1 MITTVLGMRGHGKS
15 TWIMQHIF
23 SFPRLIIYDTLAEY
37 DIIDNFQTLI
47 DLFDYLKTHSDD
59 FFHLNYIPFDPEREF
74 EQFCEFC
81 YELYDVAIVV
91 EEIDMFSHAGWST
104 KFLNYIIRYGR
115 HKNID
120 FISTSR
126 RPADIPRMITSQTE
140 KFIIFRIIEPRD
152 ITFLSMITG
161 HDLDFKSLKKFEY
174 FEIQQDK
181 VEKKFLKK
189 P

>member
-15 TWIMQHIF
+15 TWINQHIF

-37 DIIDNFQTLI
+37 NLCDNFHSLPS
-47 DLFDYLKTHSDD
+47 LFQYLKLYSTR
-59 FFHLNYIPFDPEREF
+59 FFHINYIPFDPEREF

-81 YELYDVAIVV
+81 YELYNVV
-91 EEIDMFSHAGWST
+91 IIIEEIDMFSHAGWST

-120 FISTSR
+120 LISTSR

-152 ITFLSMITG
+152 IVFLSMITG
-161 HDLDFKSLKKFEY
+161 YDLDFKGLKKFEY

-181 VEKKFLKK
+181 VEKKILNK